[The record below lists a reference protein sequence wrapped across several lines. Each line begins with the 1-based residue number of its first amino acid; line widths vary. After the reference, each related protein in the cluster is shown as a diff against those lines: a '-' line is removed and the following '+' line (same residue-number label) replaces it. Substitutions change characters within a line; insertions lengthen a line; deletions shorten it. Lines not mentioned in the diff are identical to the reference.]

1 MDYNYETL
9 LDQRFQMLCQ
19 SLLLTEYENV
29 QCFPVGKADGGRDST
44 SRVDGRLE
52 TVFQVKYSHNP
63 SAIKKPAKW
72 IIDSLEGE
80 KEKIK
85 RLKAR
90 GATRYVLI
98 TNAFPTSNLD
108 SGAIDQVDAYLR
120 DNVPMEAYCW
130 WRDDLDRRLDNNFNL
145 KLKYPTLLSGS
156 DMLRLLWENLGNAE
170 DSTRR
175 KMALNAYFAHQ
186 AEKDSTIRF
195 KQAELL
201 PSSLLD
207 LFIDV
212 PALPHG
218 GDKDHGT
225 GLFES
230 YIDHVMEKPQQE
242 GESLEERQN
251 RKELER
257 FTEMA
262 YFKSGKKVPSSFVAN
277 ILSRPGV
284 PSGAA
289 ELLLDSRFNDN
300 HPCIVL
306 EGAPGQGKTT
316 LSQYLAQLQR
326 LRILDREEDLK
337 RVPQEHEGTAVML
350 PLKIELR
357 DLASWIKGVD
367 PWAGSPDTA
376 HGKPVTLEGA
386 VAGHVEK
393 YSGGFT
399 FDVADLAFVV
409 QERPVLLILD
419 ALDEVA
425 DMDDRRAV
433 VDEVVSG
440 VTRLRQNADNLKV
453 LVTSR
458 PTAVA
463 GAPSFPHSLF
473 EYLSLAPIPPRL
485 ASVYAQKWGKARK
498 LRKVDLVDIG
508 HTLDQKL
515 SAPHM
520 AELAKNTMQLS
531 ILLSLIYHRGSSL
544 PDKRTELY
552 DAYIDSFFNREVEK
566 STVVRENRVL
576 LVNLHQHLA
585 YYIHAQAESS
595 RTTGR
600 ITREE
605 LTSVVKSYLVRQK
618 ETEGALD
625 SLLTGVVERVV
636 ALVSRVEGTYEFEVQ
651 PLREYFAARYLY
663 DTAPYV
669 PATSVG
675 HGTKPDRFDGIARN
689 PYWMNVT
696 RFFAGCFTQGELLDL
711 AERVCSLCDAPEM
724 QGNYYPRALALA
736 LLQDWVFSQSN
747 LATEKVVDKIF
758 DSYGV
763 RSSYLAAI
771 NLSRAPWQ
779 AISFNLALSAKTGS
793 VYLVE
798 KKVNQLF
805 SDGRT
810 EDIRA
815 LAHILSHQVDGRGIL
830 RDRWQEEYLGASPGR
845 KIRLLEIA
853 KWLRLESKE
862 ISASTVSSPDEDC
875 EVLVAALSSPWA
887 APNVPQDRER
897 EVVEAALNSP
907 NQYHVGTGDSPLS
920 QVLAVTS
927 VSLWS
932 YVLESMYP
940 GIFVQ
945 LPARNQIRKDSCAAA
960 IFEVAKFIVEQEP
973 ESLRENLDAWRFYVE
988 RIEQEFGST
997 WNTWVVAL
1005 LSGFVKSGDTGWSG
1019 AGDLFSHEHSACDR
1033 IRYAKRKARQAD
1045 WWLGQLEAASTHE
1058 MRERWLAAA
1067 YFWAAPAT
1075 LSEVWLRFEE
1085 CLNSVPRAS
1094 FDRLVSL
1101 MDSSAYRIRSSPQEE
1116 IQCAPSWFRT
1126 VNLSSRMLCLFF
1138 HRLPDG
1144 AAKDRMLKKRAPHDM
1159 PPALAGRLIVY
1170 AWERLL
1176 SGQLSESDFS
1186 RVAKKFYLSN
1196 VVSQHELATPSSVAG
1211 KRLLRSTCM
1220 QFIQPELL
1228 TTDSVLRAAEV
1239 ILRATSKKSKPV
1251 LRTAVREKW
1260 FAE

>member
-1 MDYNYETL
+1 MEYNYESL

-29 QCFPVGKADGGRDST
+29 QCFPVGKADGGRDAT
-44 SRVDGRLE
+44 SQVDGRLE

-80 KEKIK
+80 KEKIA
-85 RLKAR
+85 RLKSR
-90 GATRYVLI
+90 GATRYILI

-108 SGAIDQVDAYLR
+108 SGAIDQVNAHLR

-130 WRDDLDRRLDNNFNL
+130 WRDDLDRRLDGNFDL

-156 DMLRLLWENLGNAE
+156 DMLRLLWENLGTNE
-170 DSTRR
+170 ESSRR
-175 KMALNAYFAHQ
+175 KMALTAYFAHQ

-212 PALPHG
+212 PALPY
-218 GDKDHGT
+218 GT
-225 GLFES
+225 GRDQLPGLFKS
-230 YIDHVMEKPQQE
+230 YVEHVTSKPQQDS
-242 GESLEERQN
+242 ESPDEAAN
-251 RKELER
+251 RAELMR
-257 FTEMA
+257 FSNMG
-262 YFKSGKKVPSSFVAN
+262 YIQSGKKVPGTFVAN
-277 ILSRPGV
+277 LLNRPGV
-284 PSGAA
+284 LSGAA
-289 ELLLDSRFNDN
+289 ELLLDSRFSDD

-326 LRILDREEDLK
+326 LRILDRKEDLK
-337 RVPQEHEGTAVML
+337 RVPREHEGTSVML

-357 DLASWIKGVD
+357 DLASWIKGTD
-367 PWAGSPDTA
+367 PWAGAPEAA
-376 HGKPVTLEGA
+376 HGKPLTLEGA

-433 VDEVVSG
+433 VEEVVSG

-463 GAPSFPHSLF
+463 GAPSFPDTLF
-473 EYLSLAPIPPRL
+473 GYLSLAPIPPKL
-485 ASVYAQKWGKARK
+485 ASIYAQKWGKARK

-508 HTLDQKL
+508 KTLDEKL

-566 STVVRENRVL
+566 SAVVRENRVL
-576 LVNLHQHLA
+576 LVSLHQHLA

-605 LTSVVKSYLVRQK
+605 LTNVVKSFLERHK
-618 ETEGALD
+618 EAEGALD

-747 LATEKVVDKIF
+747 LATEKVIDKVF
-758 DSYGV
+758 GGYGF
-763 RSSYLAAI
+763 RSSYLAAMQ
-771 NLSRAPWQ
+771 LSRSPWQ
-779 AISFNLALSAKTGS
+779 AISFDLALSAKTGS
-793 VYLVE
+793 VYLAE
-798 KKVNQLF
+798 RKVDQLF
-805 SDGRT
+805 SDERI
-810 EDIRA
+810 ENVRA
-815 LAHILSHQVDGRGIL
+815 LAYILSHQKDGRDVL
-830 RDRWQEEYLGASPGR
+830 RDRWQAEYASAPSAR
-845 KIRLLEIA
+845 KIKLLEIA
-853 KWLRLESKE
+853 KWLRLERSE
-862 ISASTVSSPDEDC
+862 VSASTFSSVEEDAK
-875 EVLVAALSSPWA
+875 VLAVALNSPYA
-887 APNVPQDRER
+887 APAVPKDRER
-897 EVVEAALNSP
+897 EVVRAALNGP
-907 NQYHVGTGDSPLS
+907 NQHALGAGHSPLS
-920 QVLAVTS
+920 QVLGVASVT
-927 VSLWS
+927 LWT

-940 GIFVQ
+940 GIYLQ
-945 LPARNQIRKDSCAAA
+945 LPPREQIGEFSCATALYD
-960 IFEVAKFIVEQEP
+960 VSKFILDQVP
-973 ESLRENLDAWRFYVE
+973 DSLKENLDAWRFYVDRLE
-988 RIEQEFGST
+988 DEFGST

-1005 LSGFVKSGDTGWSG
+1005 LSGYVKSSDTRWAG
-1019 AGDLFSHEHSACDR
+1019 AANLYSRDHSPCDR
-1033 IRYAKRKARQAD
+1033 IRYAKRKAKQAD
-1045 WWLGQLEAASTHE
+1045 WWLSQLDAASTND

-1075 LSEVWLRFEE
+1075 LSELWLCYEE
-1085 CLNSVPRAS
+1085 CLNSVSQES
-1094 FDRLVSL
+1094 FARLL
-1101 MDSSAYRIRSSPQEE
+1101 GLTESSTYRLRSSLRDEV
-1116 IQCAPSWFRT
+1116 QCAPSWLRT
-1126 VNLSSRMLCLFF
+1126 VSLSSRMLGLFF
-1138 HRLPDG
+1138 HRIPDG
-1144 AAKDRMLKKRAPHDM
+1144 VAKDRLLRKRVPQGM
-1159 PPALAGRLIVY
+1159 SSVLANKMIEHAWDRL
-1170 AWERLL
+1170 ASSE
-1176 SGQLSESDFS
+1176 LSESDFS
-1186 RVAKKFYLSN
+1186 RTVKKFYLPN
-1196 VVSQHELATPSSVAG
+1196 VVSQRDLSTPSSVAG
-1211 KRLLRSTCM
+1211 KRALRSVCL
-1220 QFIQPELL
+1220 QLVQSGQLP
-1228 TTDSVLRAAEV
+1228 TDSVTRAAEV
-1239 ILRATSKKSKPV
+1239 VLRATAKKSKPV
-1251 LRTAVREKW
+1251 LRTATREKW